1 MVLTKPNITDIR
13 IYQLFKILMAAQA
26 KKKDDDVVVPFQIAW
41 DDEVQELQTKKKRIQ
56 EIMDFIKEEW
66 LDQDTEFMKEV
77 REAIEDG
84 L

>member
-1 MVLTKPNITDIR
+1 MIVK
-13 IYQLFKILMAAQA
+13 A
-26 KKKDDDVVVPFQIAW
+26 KKKDDDAVVPFQIAEQ
-41 DDEVQELQTKKKRIQ
+41 DEVQELQIKKKRIQ

-77 REAIEDG
+77 REAIEDW